1 MSRHFD
7 KAEGLSENHD
17 PATHEFVFNQTMFRI
32 KDPKRTL
39 HFYSEV
45 MGMTLI
51 KRFDFPAMEFTLY
64 LMAAI
69 STKEQKNWS
78 EDNDERIKQTFARPP
93 MLELTHNW
101 GDED

>member
-7 KAEGLSENHD
+7 EAKGLTENHD

-32 KDPKRTL
+32 KDPQRTL
-39 HFYSEV
+39 KFYSDV

-64 LMAAI
+64 FMAALSPEELKAI
-69 STKEQKNWS
+69 SDN
-78 EDNDERIKQTFARPP
+78 NDERIKQTFARPA
-93 MLELTHNW
+93 MLLSLIHI
-101 GDED
+101 

>member
-51 KRFDFPAMEFTLY
+51 KRFDFPAMEFRYRAYRSMTV
-64 LMAAI
+64 
-69 STKEQKNWS
+69 WS
-78 EDNDERIKQTFARPP
+78 AGSGRI
-93 MLELTHNW
+93 M
-101 GDED
+101 